1 MRGARPVIP
10 VLVALALVSLAGCG
24 PKHFVTA
31 ATLSNVTMDGAL
43 TAQQIVMTTYKAGGM
58 TTESYKVWQTAFLK
72 MGQADL
78 LLNQAIRAANDQGVL
93 RQVAALTD
101 VLTGLIELEVPK
113 LREAEKAVVLLALT
127 STKSTLTIIAAAW
140 ETPQ

>member
-1 MRGARPVIP
+1 MRQRRMLA
-10 VLVALALVSLAGCG
+10 AALVVCAALVAGCG

-31 ATLSNVTMDGAL
+31 ATLSNITMDGAL
-43 TAQQIVMTTYKAGGM
+43 TAQQIVMTTYKGGGM
-58 TTESYKVWQTAFLK
+58 TAESYKVWQTAFLK

-78 LLNQAIRAANDQGVL
+78 LLNQAIRASNDQGVL
-93 RQVAALTD
+93 TQVAALTD